1 MHVFVH
7 CTHCTGSIK
16 HTPRSGLTVK
26 NMRRGRV
33 AAELLP
39 AQSCSSRVAAAE
51 MQQSCLHGS
60 IDSCPK
66 FPPLPLG
73 IKPISHNLQPFQLT
87 KWTHPSQP
95 PILIIST
102 QNWLGTSLRFFKPER
117 RKQLYILFFC
127 LQPLLIWKNFTT
139 MSIFIQ
145 FPPSHGSSKV
155 FNWSVPCRHLGI
167 PLGLPMRSHHSKL
180 CHYSSLW
187 SASCHLELQPG
198 SSSSHHHGPSL
209 P

>member
-1 MHVFVH
+1 
-7 CTHCTGSIK
+7 
-16 HTPRSGLTVK
+16 
-26 NMRRGRV
+26 
-33 AAELLP
+33 
-39 AQSCSSRVAAAE
+39 

-127 LQPLLIWKNFTT
+127 LQPLLIWKFHHNVHFH
-139 MSIFIQ
+139 SI
-145 FPPSHGSSKV
+145 PSFSWE
-155 FNWSVPCRHLGI
+155 FQSVQ
-167 PLGLPMRSHHSKL
+167 
-180 CHYSSLW
+180 
-187 SASCHLELQPG
+187 LEC
-198 SSSSHHHGPSL
+198 SL
-209 P
+209 PSSWNSLGTPHEESPLKVVPLLFIMVGKLPPRTATRIIIFS